1 MSGFQN
7 EKRRKVAK
15 KLNKIVD
22 KIIIENFTIFRKD
35 TDI

>member
-7 EKRRKVAK
+7 EKRREGAK